1 MKNKK
6 RKIICSVISLM
17 LCITMLLGTTLA
29 WFTSTVSVTANG
41 LLAGKLKIDFQK
53 YNVNN
58 TSATA
63 AGKYESLRDSEENI
77 FSDGENTLYW
87 RPGQTE
93 ILYLAVKNLETL
105 SVKYNILLSVSGI
118 ETGEVFEY
126 AILDGVVA
134 ETEEAALLNNAESW
148 DDITAIDGVQSGKID
163 AANIVAAPNG
173 MLGSQGATDYFAL
186 AVHMDEDA
194 GNQYQGKKITIDVQ
208 VNAVQSDGE
217 LEGGPNLGSMI
228 WVKEDFETK
237 GAGTALTYFELGN
250 RVAIQDEADGNTYML
265 MERTVENAMHVNASR
280 IASYSDYVVYEFDL
294 KVFDLAQSGFS
305 FYMTDMK
312 EDDPVEFYA
321 GALLKDGIWVFGD
334 KTQMQLEQDTW
345 YSIGIAIDYYTRTVT
360 YYFEDEIVSTDKLPT
375 NFAIEGDWTTA
386 ESVRWHVNTWTPLGN
401 MGVTF
406 NDKSKIGID
415 NVRIYDAKEPL
426 EELGDIQKV
435 IELTDE
441 SVFEDQTPYANAL
454 RGYMA
459 VHKRSGV
466 VFVNGKKSLLP
477 TLPYAKDDETIIQT
491 AELAELLGIELPAGT
506 AAEMDVEAF
515 FTSVLNK
522 KVYTDDTT
530 ISSGMVIAG
539 DTVYAAPEGEEEL
552 QKLNDYLFYLRPS
565 AEELIE
571 LYQESGMAN
580 VHPRI
585 QATQADFDRI
595 RTAYQQNSNAYITE
609 WVNELLKEAELLAA
623 EPTVIYEFRSL
634 GVLLEVCRDVLNKMY
649 TFGMAYQ
656 ITGDKKYAD
665 RAYQDLEAV
674 SNFYNWHP
682 QHALDIGELAAAV
695 AIGYDWMYHAFT
707 EEQRAVIEKGLYNN
721 AFYDA
726 IDMYQGEFTYMYALS
741 YGEDNWCTVV
751 SGGLAMAALAMMD
764 VYPEVASNVL
774 QHAIKASD
782 NYLFHMAPE
791 GAWYEGPHYWE
802 YVAQYLT
809 KMLSSMETAL
819 GTDLSLGTAEGVS
832 TTATYVINLQGDQ
845 GIFTYGDGV
854 TAKIY
859 VPEMMYLGNKYD
871 DVVPQTVV
879 LNKTGGTMIDGT
891 DLALA
896 LLWYDTDI
904 TATNVELP
912 LDSYYEG
919 DAVVAMHDTFAEG
932 ETTFVAYHAG
942 DNSLSH
948 GHLDAGS
955 FVFDSD
961 GVRWAKELGMG
972 NYSTEGYW
980 DETDGGVRWNIFRMR
995 AEAHNTLVINP
1006 DGEQDQEFNSYSPIT
1021 KFESKPRGTIVLSDL
1036 TEAYVDDA
1044 NFVKRGLA
1052 FTDNRRSLVIR
1063 DEIDLKADGSD
1074 VYWFMLTD
1082 SAVNIADDGQSAILT
1097 QNGKQMQLE
1106 FVSNQTGTITCA
1118 TAAPLIT
1125 EGIIYQPKES
1135 AKRIAIEFT
1144 DAKAGELNITV
1155 KLTPYGT
1162 VADPAQV
1169 TDYDKNMAEWT
1180 IADGIIPTAPVLENL
1195 KVNGEDMIVE
1205 GLTNVYYY
1213 VEGTLTE
1220 VPEIVATCS
1229 TAYVEQTGSLDAGVK
1244 IVLTDKADATNKA
1257 TYLINFKAVPA
1268 PQQFEGKTSI
1278 QSYSSVANLEPE
1290 PANIA
1295 ANVIDG
1301 DLNTRWSAKLVDGV
1315 SPELIL
1321 DLMRVQEISGMAM
1334 AFWSDDGRQYY
1345 LTFSVSTD
1353 GINYEKVC
1361 DRTSA
1366 GSIKEYEF
1374 LEFDKNVNARYI
1386 KITSTGNSK
1395 NTLWT
1400 SILEAIAY
1408 KNN

>member
-6 RKIICSVISLM
+6 RKIICSVISLL
-17 LCITMLLGTTLA
+17 LCITMFLGTTLA
-29 WFTSTVSVTANG
+29 WFTSSVTVAGNG
-41 LLAGKLKIDFQK
+41 LQAGKLKIDFQK
-53 YNVNN
+53 YNINN
-58 TSATA
+58 TSLTA

-87 RPGQTE
+87 APGQTE
-93 ILYLAVKNLETL
+93 ILYLAVKNLESL
-105 SVKYNILLSVSGI
+105 AVKYNILLTIDGI
-118 ETGEVFEY
+118 EAGDAFEY

-148 DDITAIDGVQSGKID
+148 DAITALEGVQSGNID

-173 MLGSQGATDYFAL
+173 MLDSQGATDYFAL

-194 GNQYQGKKITIDVQ
+194 GNQYQGKKITIDVK

-217 LEGGPNLGSMI
+217 LEGGPSLGSMV
-228 WVKEDFETK
+228 WVNEDFETE
-237 GAGTALTYFELGN
+237 GAGTALTYFAVGN
-250 RVAIQDEADGNTYML
+250 NVATQDEADENTYML
-265 MERTVENAMHVNASR
+265 MERTVQKEMHMNASS

-294 KVFDLAQSGFS
+294 KVFDLEHSGFS
-305 FYMTDMK
+305 YYMTDMVNK
-312 EDDPVEFYA
+312 NFYA

-334 KTQMQLEQDTW
+334 GTQKQLAVDNW

-360 YYFEDEIVSTDKLPT
+360 YYFEDEVVSTGKLPEG
-375 NFAIEGDWTTA
+375 FAVEGDWTTA
-386 ESVRWHVNTWTPLGN
+386 KSVRWHANTWTPLGT

-406 NDKSKIGID
+406 SDSCKIGID

-454 RGYMA
+454 SGYMA

-466 VFVNGKKSLLP
+466 VFANGKKALLP
-477 TLPYAKDDETIIQT
+477 TLPYADGDSTIIQT
-491 AELAELLGIELPAGT
+491 AELAELLGVELPAGT

-565 AEELIE
+565 AEELIK
-571 LYQESGMAN
+571 LYKASGMAN

-609 WVNELLKEAELLAA
+609 WVNELLKDAELLAA
-623 EPTVIYEFRSL
+623 EPTVIYEFRDGTRLL
-634 GVLLEVCRDVLNKMY
+634 GVSRDVLNKMY

-656 ITGDKKYAD
+656 ITGDKKYVE
-665 RAYQDLEAV
+665 RAYLDLEAV

-682 QHALDIGELAAAV
+682 QHALDLGEMAAAV
-695 AIGYDWMYHAFT
+695 AIGYDWMYHAFS

-741 YGEDNWCTVV
+741 YGDSNWSTVV
-751 SGGLAMAALAMMD
+751 SGGLTMAALAMMD

-782 NYLFHMAPE
+782 NYLFRLAPE

-819 GTDLSLGTAEGVS
+819 GTDLSLGTAEGIS

-845 GIFTYGDGV
+845 GIFTYGDGLV
-854 TAKIY
+854 AKIY
-859 VPEMMYLGNKYD
+859 VPEMMYLGNKYED
-871 DVVPQTVV
+871 KVPTAVV
-879 LNKTGGTMIDGT
+879 LNKTGGRMIDGT

-896 LLWYDTDI
+896 LLWYDTGI

-912 LDSYYEG
+912 LDSYYDR
-919 DAVVAMHDTFAEG
+919 DAVVAMHDTFAAG
-932 ETTFVAYHAG
+932 ETTFIGYHAG
-942 DNSLSH
+942 DNTADH

-972 NYSTEGYW
+972 NYNTEGYW
-980 DETDGGVRWNIFRMR
+980 DETDGGARWDIFRMR

-1006 DGEQDQEFNSYSPIT
+1006 DGEQDQEYYAYSPIT

-1036 TEAYVDDA
+1036 SEAYVDDA
-1044 NFVKRGLA
+1044 NSVKRGLA

-1063 DEIDLKADGSD
+1063 DEIDLKADDSD

-1082 SAVNIADDGQSAILT
+1082 VTVNIAEDSQSAILT

-1106 FVSNQTGTITCA
+1106 FVSNQTGKITCS

-1135 AKRIAIEFT
+1135 VKRIAIEFT
-1144 DAKAGELNITV
+1144 DAKAGALNITV

-1162 VADPAQV
+1162 VADPAAV
-1169 TDYDKNMAEWT
+1169 TAYDKDMTTWT
-1180 IADGIIPTAPVLENL
+1180 IADGTIPTAPMLDSL
-1195 KVNGEDMIVE
+1195 KVNGEDMMVE

-1220 VPEIVATCS
+1220 VPEIVATSS
-1229 TAYVEQTGSLDAGVK
+1229 TANVEVQTGSLDAGVK
-1244 IVLTDKADATNKA
+1244 IVLTDKNDPTNKA
-1257 TYLINFKAVPA
+1257 MYLINFKAVPE
-1268 PQQFEGKTSI
+1268 PQQFDGKTSI
-1278 QSYSSVANLEPE
+1278 QAYSSVANFEPQ

-1295 ANVIDG
+1295 ANAIDG
-1301 DLNTRWSAKLVDGV
+1301 DLTTRWSAEPEDGV

-1321 DLMRVQEISGMAM
+1321 DLKRVQEISGMAM
-1334 AFWSDDGRQYY
+1334 AFWGSQGRQYY
-1345 LTFSVSTD
+1345 LTFSVSND
-1353 GINYEKVC
+1353 GIEYKKVC
-1361 DRTSA
+1361 DRTST
-1366 GSIKEYEF
+1366 GDVDKFEF
-1374 LEFDKNVNARYI
+1374 LEFDENVNARYI
-1386 KITSTGNSK
+1386 KITANGNSE
-1395 NTLWT
+1395 NSTWT